1 MRLPTW
7 QELQAQPEQ
16 LEVLEHPLD
25 QPLFV
30 VGPPGSGKTVLALQ
44 RARSAA
50 EFGAS
55 SSVAIVTFNRMLRRL
70 LDLMDDGGDLEVS
83 TMQSFVWRDYQRRI
97 GTPPPVLPH
106 DPYEYDWEV
115 MLDTLREHDH
125 ASPTKKHL
133 VVDEGQDLPEGFFTY
148 ASRHVSRVMTVFAD
162 EDQALD
168 ARRATLQQIKD
179 AAGLPGPVMILKKN
193 HRNTPEIAKLAEHF
207 HRGRLPA
214 AMVLR
219 SASGELPRLVR
230 SRNLKFT
237 SALVSRW
244 CRTRGDNVGVIVKR
258 NQTGLDLHAALTDGL
273 PERRVDIYRFG
284 QDDEDSIALLEPGV
298 TILNKKSVKGQEF
311 DTVFI
316 LELDRFIPFADD
328 SARRAMYMMC
338 TRARDH
344 LFLVHDAPADLSR
357 EAVDA
362 LPDPDVLERS

>member
-1 MRLPTW
+1 MTAVIWKFPRCKASSGVTTSVTSVRRRRFFLTTRTRTTG
-7 QELQAQPEQ
+7 
-16 LEVLEHPLD
+16 EVLLD
-25 QPLFV
+25 
-30 VGPPGSGKTVLALQ
+30 
-44 RARSAA
+44 R
-50 EFGAS
+50 
-55 SSVAIVTFNRMLRRL
+55 
-70 LDLMDDGGDLEVS
+70 
-83 TMQSFVWRDYQRRI
+83 
-97 GTPPPVLPH
+97 
-106 DPYEYDWEV
+106 
-115 MLDTLREHDH
+115 LREH
-125 ASPTKKHL
+125 ACSPIRQHL

-148 ASRHVSRVMTVFAD
+148 AFRHASRVMTVFAD

-168 ARRATLQQIKD
+168 ARRTTLDQIKN
-179 AAGLPGPVMILKKN
+179 AAGLPNPVILKKN

-214 AMVLR
+214 ATVLR
-219 SASGELPRLVR
+219 SVSGELPRLIR
-230 SRNLKFT
+230 SRNLEFT
-237 SALVSRW
+237 SDLVSRW
-244 CRTRGDNVGVIVKR
+244 CRTRGDNVGVIVER

-284 QDDEDSIALLEPGV
+284 QDDEDSIDLLEPGV